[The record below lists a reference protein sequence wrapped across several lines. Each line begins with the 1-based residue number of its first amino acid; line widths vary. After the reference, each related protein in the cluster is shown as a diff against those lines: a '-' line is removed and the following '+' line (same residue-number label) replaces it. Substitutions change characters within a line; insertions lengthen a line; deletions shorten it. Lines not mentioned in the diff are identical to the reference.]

1 MEGHPGGKRKEE
13 KEIRK
18 LEGMADEMEGRR
30 ESEWR
35 RREGE
40 RKAGFL

>member
-13 KEIRK
+13 KEIRE

-35 RREGE
+35 RREGD